1 MSGEPPKDNWEQSDA
16 YELFIGRWSD
26 LVAVEFLNWLE
37 LPAGLRWVDVGCGT
51 GALAE
56 AILDREDPT
65 SVVGVD
71 PSAAFVRAAGE
82 RLGDR
87 ATLEVAPAE
96 HLPLADGSAD
106 IVVSGLVLNF
116 IPDLPAAL
124 AEMKRVAPGGI
135 VASYV
140 WDYTGGMQMLCLF
153 SDAADEVDPD
163 GTPTESRRFTLCS
176 PPALT
181 EAFAAAGLA
190 DPEVVPLDIPM
201 PFARLRGL
209 LAALH
214 RRPGRG
220 AELPANAR
228 RGPAGRYEG
237 EHASAGSGRGRRVY
251 LTDRPSVGYSGD
263 GVAPPPFP
271 SSLRR
276 DLALLRRS
284 KMPSAS
290 AAPEKTS
297 EPIRPI
303 SSPVENR
310 SRFGAGAPT

>member
-1 MSGEPPKDNWEQSDA
+1 VSGEPAKDNWEQSDA

-106 IVVSGLVLNF
+106 VVVSGLVLNF

-124 AEMKRVAPGGI
+124 AEMKRVAPGGV

-163 GTPTESRRFTLCS
+163 GSPTESRRFTLCS

-181 EAFAAAGLA
+181 EAFVTAGLA
-190 DPEVVPLDIPM
+190 DPDVVPLDIPM
-201 PFARLRGL
+201 PFADFEAFWLPFTGGQGAGPSYLRTL
-209 LAALH
+209 DADKQAAMKESM
-214 RRPGRG
+214 R
-220 AELPANAR
+220 
-228 RGPAGRYEG
+228 
-237 EHASAGSGRGRRVY
+237 RRVPAEADGSIS
-251 LTDRPSVGYSGD
+251 LTGR
-263 GVAPPPFP
+263 AW
-271 SSLRR
+271 
-276 DLALLRRS
+276 A
-284 KMPSAS
+284 
-290 AAPEKTS
+290 
-297 EPIRPI
+297 IRAT
-303 SSPVENR
+303 V
-310 SRFGAGAPT
+310 